1 MTSPV
6 HALPPPPMHP
16 EVEGTHRREDRA
28 GSWWIGTVVTL
39 VVLGLAAIATTL
51 TLTRSAT
58 EATDQ
63 VEQRTE
69 ERDATADQLTD
80 LATLIGQACTSGT
93 IPAEYRQACAE
104 AEQVQSQPIPG
115 RPGADGPP
123 GPAGPAGPQGPAGR
137 DGVGPACLADP
148 AQCRGVNGLDGSDG
162 VDGAPGAPGQPGEP
176 GPAGPVGEPGPAGP
190 AGQDGGQCAAP
201 QVWAHVVYA
210 DGQTG
215 SGCVDPPPEEE

>member
-6 HALPPPPMHP
+6 RALPPPPMPP
-16 EVEGTHRREDRA
+16 EVEGTHRKEDRA
-28 GSWWIGTVVTL
+28 GSWWVGTVVAL

-58 EATDQ
+58 EATDR
-63 VEQRTE
+63 VESVTT

-93 IPAEYRQACAE
+93 IPAQYRQACAE
-104 AEQVQSQPIPG
+104 AQQVQSQPIPG
-115 RPGADGPP
+115 APGADGPP
-123 GPAGPAGPQGPAGR
+123 GPAGPPGR
-137 DGVGPACLADP
+137 DGDSPACLSEP
-148 AQCRGVNGLDGSDG
+148 AQCRGSDGQDGSDG
-162 VDGAPGAPGQPGEP
+162 VAGAPGDPGQPGEP

-190 AGQDGGQCAAP
+190 AGQQCTAP
-201 QVWAHVVYA
+201 QVWAQVVYA

-215 SGCVDPPPEEE
+215 SGCVDPPPPPEGE